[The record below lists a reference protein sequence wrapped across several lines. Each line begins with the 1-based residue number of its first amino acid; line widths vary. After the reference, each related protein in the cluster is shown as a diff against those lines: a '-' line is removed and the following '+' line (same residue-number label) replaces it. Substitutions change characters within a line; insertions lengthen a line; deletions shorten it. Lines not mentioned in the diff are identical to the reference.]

1 MKLRHGRTIVKSATR
16 EAMRVGSLVLVA
28 VLGCTSTEPTERRPV
43 IEDSYA
49 LDPTEGVFAYSR
61 ISPNGRLLAYASE
74 ARDAGP
80 NDIFGRVVT
89 VVDLEDQR
97 VLFTAPGI
105 DPYWSTDGD
114 RMIYL
119 STEGGAYSVVIRD
132 QATGVITRDVAPV
145 ALGDYFS
152 WGVRDD
158 KDLILTIRS
167 RYYYLN
173 GNAAVLPEAVVA
185 PCEGFGVG
193 ERPLLSRD
201 GQRITSFVQGTLVIR
216 NLTDCGF
223 ILDTGIGGAKAD
235 FSADGRYV
243 AFHQP
248 KESGSGYDISVVDL
262 EQRTVRTITDHLP
275 GSSYFPSWTD
285 DGRLSFRYDGPEYR
299 GFMMAS
305 DVLVAPARPLPASP
319 ERVPSERAW
328 SDLFPETPLP
338 ESELTLVM
346 IWSTWS
352 AHSPDALADLQRAR
366 EYFVRESID
375 VSIRTATDPGS
386 LPGDIDLLVSR
397 HRIDLPRI
405 PLAAERLRLTEA
417 HNQVPATLL
426 FRDGKLVDRRLGAQT
441 FEELRSWITSVR

>member
-1 MKLRHGRTIVKSATR
+1 
-16 EAMRVGSLVLVA
+16 VLVA
-28 VLGCTSTEPTERRPV
+28 LPGCSSTEPSGQRPV
-43 IEDSYA
+43 LEDSYA
-49 LDPTEGVFAYSR
+49 LDPAEGVFAYSR
-61 ISPNGRLLAYASE
+61 ISPDGRLLAYASE

-89 VVDLEDQR
+89 VVDLEEQQ

-119 STEGGAYSVVIRD
+119 STEGGTYSVVIRD
-132 QATGVITRDVAPV
+132 QATGVTTRDIAPV
-145 ALGDYFS
+145 GLGDYFS

-173 GNAAVLPEAVVA
+173 GNAAVLPEAVVPA
-185 PCEGFGVG
+185 CEGIGVG

-201 GQRITSFVQGTLVIR
+201 GQRITTFVQGTLVIR
-216 NLTDCGF
+216 NLTDCDF
-223 ILDTGIGGAKAD
+223 IFDTGIGGAKAD

-243 AFHQP
+243 AFHAP
-248 KESGSGYDISVVDL
+248 KVSGSGYDVEVVDL
-262 EQRTVRTITDHLP
+262 EERTVRTITDRLA

-305 DVLVAPARPLPASP
+305 DLLVAPARPLPTASQ
-319 ERVPSERAW
+319 RVPTERRW
-328 SDLFPETPLP
+328 SDLFPETALP
-338 ESELTLVM
+338 ETELTLVM

-352 AHSPDALADLQRAR
+352 AHSPDALMDLQRAR
-366 EYFVRESID
+366 DYFARRAMD

-386 LPGDIDLLVSR
+386 LPSDMKLLLSR

-405 PLAAERLRLTEA
+405 PLAAGRLRLTEA

-426 FRDGKLVDRRLGAQT
+426 FRRGRLVDRRLGAQT
-441 FEELRSWITSVR
+441 YEELNRWVTSVR